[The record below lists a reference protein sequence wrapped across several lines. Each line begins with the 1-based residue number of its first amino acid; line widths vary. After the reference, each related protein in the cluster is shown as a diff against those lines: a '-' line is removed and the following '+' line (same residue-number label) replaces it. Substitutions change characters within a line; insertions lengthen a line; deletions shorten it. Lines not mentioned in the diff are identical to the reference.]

1 MIQNKWALI
10 TGASS
15 GIGMALALRFAKEG
29 WHLVLVARD
38 LAKLSAFSEI
48 IEETYQVRNV
58 VIQMDLLNQDAPR
71 RIFDQLSAGGICID
85 VLVNNAGIG
94 ACGLFQDI
102 PDDKHAQIISLNICA
117 LTSLSKL
124 AINHMR
130 QNGSGKILNV
140 ASTGAYQP
148 GPYIAVYYATK
159 AYVLSFS
166 QALRKELKHSEIVV
180 SALCPGSTSTAFS
193 ARAGKADIKGAM
205 SAEKVADIAYKGLA
219 KGRAVII
226 PGAANKVLVLFSK
239 LLPGSLSAA
248 IVNRIQKKL
257 TESF

>member
-1 MIQNKWALI
+1 MIQKWALI

-15 GIGMALALRFAKEG
+15 GIGRALALRFAKEG
-29 WHLVLVARD
+29 WQLVLVATD
-38 LAKLSAFSEI
+38 LTKLSALSEA
-48 IEETYQVRNV
+48 IEETHHVRPV
-58 VIQMDLLNQDAPR
+58 VIQKDLLDYDAPR
-71 RIFDQLSAGGICID
+71 QIFDQLSAQGIRID

-94 ACGLFQDI
+94 ACGLFQNI
-102 PDDKHAQIISLNICA
+102 SDDKHAQIISLNICA
-117 LTSLSKL
+117 LTSLSKI
-124 AINHMR
+124 AVSQMR
-130 QNGSGKILNV
+130 QHGGGKILNV

-159 AYVLSFS
+159 AYVLSLT
-166 QALRKELKHSEIVV
+166 QALRKELKQSGIVV

-205 SAEKVADIAYKGLA
+205 SAQRVADAAYKGLVN
-219 KGRAVII
+219 GRAVII
-226 PGAANKVLVLFSK
+226 PGTANKVLVLFSK

-248 IVNRIQKKL
+248 IVHRIQKKL